1 MAQVIIK
8 NMFRIKL
15 TVRSIPGLDV
25 DVDRDLNV
33 DFRLNLDSHLDL
45 DSDLH

>member
-1 MAQVIIK
+1 MAQVMVK

-25 DVDRDLNV
+25 DVDRDFNV
-33 DFRLNLDSHLDL
+33 DFHLDSHLDL

>member
-1 MAQVIIK
+1 MAQVMIK

-33 DFRLNLDSHLDL
+33 DFHLDLDLHLDL

>member
-1 MAQVIIK
+1 MAQVMIK

-25 DVDRDLNV
+25 DVDGDLNV
-33 DFRLNLDSHLDL
+33 DFRLNLDLHLDVN
-45 DSDLH
+45 SDLH

>member
-1 MAQVIIK
+1 MAQVMVK

-25 DVDRDLNV
+25 DVDRDFNV
-33 DFRLNLDSHLDL
+33 DFHLDL
-45 DSDLH
+45 HLDVNSDLH